1 MEVTPLKLRDRTFDN
16 WDSEVLDHWEYAD
29 MKADPGWRKDWI
41 SFDCALYEPDQDR
54 VYCGVTSFDADIFHA
69 YDRGERRFV
78 DLGYERV
85 VDPFDAKFHRSL
97 EQWSGD
103 DCLYAAIALL
113 HDVNDYWNA
122 PGGAI
127 VRYDPSSGAL
137 NKLCIPL
144 PHVYI
149 QSIALDQERGILY
162 GMCFTPERLIRYDL
176 ATGAVRDLGPIGS
189 GMAMAQGE
197 NVVFDDDGCVW
208 CGWGATRAWQSDP
221 GEDAYRLC
229 KYDPEEDRMVYFRGG
244 LPRPDD
250 SYGTAKVE
258 GLFNLG
264 TGCLYA
270 SGASGSIYRVDT
282 ETGEGTFLAQPISD
296 RPSRLASLRL
306 GPDGMAYGV
315 IGRNGYTHV
324 LRFDPRAETAEL
336 LGPVCAEDGTA
347 CHQCHDLAIASDG
360 TIYACENDNPRRSGY
375 LWEIRVK

>member
-1 MEVTPLKLRDRTFDN
+1 MHVTPLKLRDRSFDN
-16 WDSEVLDHWEYAD
+16 WENEVLDRWEYAD
-29 MKADPGWRKDWI
+29 MKADPGWRRDWI
-41 SFDCALYEPDQDR
+41 SFDCALYEPSQDR

-69 YDRGERRFV
+69 YDRRERRFV

-85 VDPFDAKFHRSL
+85 ADPFDAKFHRSL
-97 EQWSGD
+97 EQWDEDG
-103 DCLYAAIALL
+103 CLYAAIALL

-127 VRYDPSSGAL
+127 VRYDPRTGAL

-149 QSIALDQERGILY
+149 QSLVLDSTRGILY
-162 GMCFTPERLIRYDL
+162 GMCFTPERLVRYDL
-176 ATGAVRDLGPIGS
+176 MTGAVRDLGPIGS
-189 GMAMAQGE
+189 GLGMAQGE
-197 NVVFDDDGCVW
+197 NVVLDDDGCAW
-208 CGWGATRAWQSDP
+208 CGWGVTRAWQSDP
-221 GEDAYRLC
+221 GVDGCRLC
-229 KYDPEEDRMVYFRGG
+229 TYDPETDEMTYFREG
-244 LPRPDD
+244 LPRPDGE
-250 SYGTAKVE
+250 YGTVRVE

-282 ETGEGTFLAQPISD
+282 DTGEGTFLTQPISD

-315 IGRNGYTHV
+315 VGREGDTHV
-324 LRFDPRAETAEL
+324 LRFDPRTETADL
-336 LGPVCAEDGTA
+336 LGPVRAEDGTT
-347 CHQCHDLAIASDG
+347 CHQCHDVAIASDG

-375 LWEIRVK
+375 LWEIRM